1 MTSEPRSEV
10 NGPHRGRSEPIAV
23 VGLSCRL
30 PEASGP
36 AAFWELLSEGRD
48 ALTDMPADRW
58 ESISGDPVDGIRR
71 GGFIDGIADFDAS
84 FFGISP
90 REAVVM
96 DPQQRLL
103 LELTWEALEDAGIVA
118 STLESSATSVYV
130 GTAREDYTSL
140 VYRQGSSAITQHTVT
155 GTHRGIIANRVS
167 YALGLNGPSLTVD
180 TSQSSSLVAVHLA
193 CESLRTGESDMAL
206 AAGVNLNI
214 LGEGIGGAEQ
224 FGGLS
229 PDGRSFTFDAR
240 ANGYVRGEG
249 AGVLVL
255 KPLSRALADGD
266 RVHSLIL
273 GSAVNNDGA
282 TPGLTV
288 PSAAAQER
296 VIRLA
301 RERAGVEPDAIQ
313 YVELHGTGTPLGDP
327 IEAAALGAA
336 LGTLKAD
343 GDPLRVGSV
352 KTNIGHLEGAAGI
365 VGLIKTVLSIRH
377 RMLPPSLNFETP
389 NPGIPLGEL
398 NLAVNE
404 RLSPWPRPDR
414 PLTAGVSSFGMGG
427 SNCHVILTEAPTR
440 PTDPADPAASPAR
453 PSAALPVVV
462 SGRTPKA
469 LDAQAARLAAQVAAD
484 EDVTPAAV
492 GRSSVT
498 TRSLFAHRG
507 VVLAADREELLA
519 GLQSLGGRLPAANV
533 VSGSEVGGRLGM
545 VFTGQGAQRVG
556 MGTELYAAFPAFAA
570 AFDAVCEHL
579 DPLLERPLR
588 EVIASGEGLDL
599 TGSTQPA
606 LFAVEVA
613 LFRLYESWGVRPD
626 FLAGHSIGEVAAA
639 HVAGVLTLADACVL
653 VAARGRLMQALPEG
667 GAMVA
672 VQASEAEV
680 LDALSGHEAAVSPAA
695 GSQAAVSLA
704 AVNGPA
710 AVVLSGDEAAVLEV
724 AGGLRERGH
733 KTKRLTVSHAF
744 HSAHMDGML
753 DAFRRALAPLSF
765 HPPRIPVV
773 STVTGEVAAD
783 GLLESPE
790 YWVEQVRRP
799 VRFLEAVRTLEAE
812 GVRTVV
818 ELGPD
823 GVCSAM
829 VAESVLDRD
838 AVHAEPAL
846 RAGRPEDRTAGAA
859 LARAFVRG
867 AEVDWDAVFAGTGT
881 DRVELPTYAFQRER
895 YWVTDLPAPA
905 AGSSPGAAAVTTRPT
920 TASSTAG
927 NRPAGPT
934 AGDRSA
940 ADLVTAHV
948 AAVLGYGPDRS
959 VESDLPFRDLGFSSL
974 MTVELRTGLA
984 EATGL
989 RLPSGLLFDHPTPAA
1004 LAEFIGSELQG
1015 SGGAQEEEPLLATGS
1030 DEPIAIVGMACRY
1043 PGGVASPEDLWR
1055 LVNEHGD
1062 AITPFP
1068 TDRGWD
1074 EDLYDP
1080 DHERSGKSY
1089 LGEGGFLHDAG
1100 RFEPGFFGIS
1110 PREAQAMDPQQRLLL
1125 ETAWESLEHAGL
1137 VPRTLRGTR
1146 TGVFVGATT
1155 GDYGPR
1161 MQDAPESAEGHLLT
1175 GTTPSVMSGRIAYQ
1189 FGFTGP
1195 AVTVDTACSS
1205 SLVAVHMAVQSL
1217 RRGESGLALAG
1228 GATVMSSPGMF
1239 VEFSRQQGLSPDG
1252 RCKSFAAGADGTV
1265 WSEGVGLLVLERLS
1279 EARRNG
1285 HRVLGLVRGS
1295 AVNQDGASNGLSAPN
1310 GLSQQRVIRQA
1321 VADAGLTVADVDVV
1335 EAHGTGTS
1343 LGDPIEAEAILATY
1357 GSDREG
1363 REPVLLGSLKS
1374 NIGHAQAAA
1383 GVGGLIK
1390 MVEAMRHGV
1399 VPATLHVDEPTPHVD
1414 WSSGTVALVRE
1425 HRPWPRTGAPRRAGI
1440 SSFGISGT
1448 NAHVVVEQPDPA
1460 DAPPPVKTRPVE
1472 TAATDT
1478 SAAVDAARAPW
1489 LLSAPD
1495 ADGLK
1500 AQAARLREFVTAR
1513 PELRPEDVGLS
1524 LAATRTLFAHRA
1536 VVLGTAGDTGSDTG
1550 SGPSSS
1556 SGSGSEGRLAALDA
1570 LAEGAAS
1577 PQVVRGSAAEPGRT
1591 AFLFTGQGA
1600 QRAGMGRELH
1610 AEFPVFAD
1618 AFDAVCAAVDPHLDR
1633 SLRELVF
1640 AGEDDPDAALLHRT
1654 RYTQPALFAMEV
1666 ALFRLAEHQGLA
1678 PDLLAGHSI
1687 GELAAAHVA
1696 GVLSLDDAAALVA
1709 ARGRLMEEARSDGA
1723 MLAIQAGPDEVVA
1736 TFGAD
1741 ADAVSLAAVNGPRSV
1756 VVAGDEAVVER
1767 IETEWRE
1774 RGHRVRRLRV
1784 SHAFHSPHMDGIL
1797 EEFRTVARS
1806 LTFHAPA
1813 VPVVSAVTGA
1823 PADPELL
1830 RSPDYWVDQIRA
1842 TVRFHDT
1849 VRSLYDEGATLFVEL
1864 GPDAVLTAMARESL
1878 TDAGA
1883 EAATTCVALARA
1895 GRPEADTYTAAL
1907 ASIQAAG
1914 AAFDLAARY
1923 PGAERIGL
1931 PTYAFRGAHYWLA
1944 PGARTDVPGL
1954 GLDASGHPLLGA
1966 SVEVA
1971 GGDGE
1976 TVLTG
1981 LLSLRTHP
1989 WLADHVVAGST
2000 LLPATAFLELA
2011 FAAGEPTGADT
2022 VDDLTLEAP
2031 LALTGRDSVRVQ
2043 IKVAAP
2049 DADGARPFTIH
2060 SRPVS
2065 ASGQPWTRHATGFL
2079 SAAQAPSPDAEQGT
2093 WPPAGAVALPA
2104 EDVYRELDGLGYAYG
2119 PAFQGVRALWRLG
2132 DELLAEIALP
2142 EGQQEH
2148 AGRYGVHP
2156 ALFDAA
2162 LHPLLPGAAEGGSA
2176 AEIRLPFAWD
2186 GVRLH
2191 AAGAASA
2198 RVRITPA
2205 GPDTVS
2211 LAVTDRAGEPVVT
2224 VASLTL
2230 RPVARAAFA
2239 EAAVVREPLYVLD
2252 WPVVAAGEVP
2262 EWTRTELTGP
2272 AGLTGLSAQDPA
2284 AVEPAD
2290 LVVLT
2295 LTEIPDATLTE
2306 TPGAVPGTAR
2316 TTTAEVAAFLREWLE
2331 AERFERSRLVLV
2343 TTGAV
2348 AAAPGEDVTDL
2359 VHAPLWG
2366 LVRSAQTE
2374 HPGRIVLVDL
2384 DGHGDADALVAGAV
2398 ATGEPQIA
2406 VRDGEFRAPR
2416 LARAAARTAPPVRF
2430 AAEGTV
2436 LISGGTGGLGAV
2448 LARHLVTEHGVRR
2461 LLLLSRRGPDSPGAD
2476 TLRTELT
2483 ELGAHVDLVAADAA
2497 DREALAR
2504 ALATIPEEHPLTA
2517 VVHTAGVIDDATIAS
2532 LTPEQLDSVLRPKI
2546 DGAWNLHE
2554 LTQDHDLT
2562 AFVLYSSIA
2571 GTLGTPGQA
2580 NYAAANTFLDALAH
2594 HRHAHGLPAHSLAW
2608 GLWDAST
2615 GMGATLSGADVAR
2628 WTRTGVLPL
2637 SEEQGLRMF
2646 DTALGTDA
2654 PLTVAAALDPAR
2666 IAGSGLPPAVWR
2678 GLVRTR
2684 RTARTAAAADASG
2697 WAARTAALPEDE
2709 RGPAVLQLVRDC
2721 VAAAL
2726 GHTSGEQVDV
2736 TKAFKEQGFDSLTAV
2751 ELRNQLGTATGLRL
2765 PSTVVFD
2772 HPNPTALTAYIL
2784 GLVPG
2789 QDQAGAAPGKAAK
2802 ARRGKRSGTAD
2813 EPLAIVG
2820 MACRYPGGVRSPED
2834 LWNLV
2839 TSGTDAISGFPTN
2852 RGWDLERLYD
2862 QDPEHTGTSY
2872 VREGGFLHD
2881 ADLFDRDFFGIS
2893 PREATA
2899 MDPQQRLLLETAWET
2914 FESAAI
2920 DATALRGTNTS
2931 VFVGSMYDDYASR
2944 LASVPAEFEGFLLV
2958 GNTSSV
2964 ISGRLAYTFGLEG
2977 PAVTVDT
2984 ACSSSL
2990 VALHLAA
2997 QALRSGETDLALAGG
3012 VTVMAGPGSFVEFS
3026 RQRALSTDGRCRS
3039 FAADA
3044 SGTAWSEGVGLL
3056 LVERLSDARRN
3067 GHQVLAVLRG
3077 SAVNQDGASNGLTA
3091 PNGPAQERVIRQ
3103 ALVDAGLTPADVDAV
3118 EAHGTGTTLGDP
3130 IEAQA
3135 LLATYGAEREPGNPL
3150 LLGSLKSN
3158 IGHAQAAAGVGGI
3171 IKMVHALNHAHLP
3184 PTLHAE
3190 NPTSHIDWDT
3200 GTLELLTQGREWP
3213 ATDRPRRAAVSSF
3226 GISGTNAHVI
3236 LEQAPAVKETAGKDA
3251 DGPRP
3256 ETEAGTTV
3264 PWLLSAKSPD
3274 ALRAQAD
3281 RLRQF
3286 VTANPELPTSD
3297 LGFSLAT
3304 GRIRHEHRA
3313 AVVGADREELLRGL
3327 AALAAG
3333 EDATGVV
3340 RDEGGRR
3347 GRTAF
3352 LFTGQ
3357 GSQRSGMGSELYAA
3371 FPVFA
3376 AAFDEVDAHF
3386 ELPLKDVVFGGG
3398 DELNRTALAQP
3409 ALFALEVAL
3418 FRLVESWG
3426 ITPDLLMG
3434 HSIGEFAAAHV
3445 AGVLSLAD
3453 ACALVAA
3460 RGRLM
3465 DALPAGGAMLA
3476 VEAAEDETDLPDG
3489 VSLAAVN
3496 GPRSVVVS
3504 GDEEAVAALEAR
3516 WRSEGRKVKRLTVSH
3531 AFHSHLMDGMLD
3543 AFARVAEGVTFH
3555 PPKVPIVST
3564 VTGSLIGDADLCTP
3578 DYWVAQ
3584 IRQAVR
3590 FADGV
3595 RALEAEEVTEY
3606 LELGPDGVLS
3616 ALVERC
3622 LTAPAGSVAALLR
3635 SGRPEPR
3642 TVVSALALS
3651 ALRGARTDWS
3661 AVLPGARRTPLPSY
3675 AFQRQRYWLTA
3686 GDTKGEAADF
3696 GLDSAGHPLLG
3707 AAVEVAGGE
3716 LVVLTGRVS
3725 LRTHPYL
3732 ADHAVMDRVLLPG
3745 TAFVD
3750 LALTAAR
3757 RVGLALLDELTLTAP
3772 LVLGT
3777 DDEAQLQL
3785 TVGAP
3790 DDSGRRPVSVHS
3802 RRTGTG
3808 SGSGTGGDEPW
3819 TQHAEGVLAP
3829 GGPAS
3834 PADGDTRA
3842 PAGVLEIDLTGVYDR
3857 LAGQDYRYGPAFQ
3870 NLRRLSRLG
3879 DDLYA
3884 EVASAGEHPAGGA
3897 GFTLHPALLD
3907 AVLHA
3912 LLPGVAGVADR
3923 PMVPFS
3929 WSGVS
3934 VPAAPVDALRA
3945 RLTLRK
3951 SDDTAVAVGLTLTDG
3966 AGLPV
3971 ATVDELLLRP
3981 LSPDDLPVAG
3991 DRAAE
3996 GLFGLSWE
4004 PVPLDRTAADEDRV
4018 VLGGTLDLPGA
4029 RTHADLPALRRA
4041 VDDGEAAPSAV
4052 LLPLEAPAGTGD
4064 LAERARAALAGVLAT
4079 VREWLADERF
4089 ADTRLAVVTRGAV
4102 APDGEDATDLV
4113 LAGVWGLLR
4122 SAQAEQP
4129 GRIVLVDTDGN
4140 PLSRDALAAAL
4151 RTDETQLMLRAGE
4164 AFVPRLTP
4172 AEPPAR
4178 GVAGP
4183 DWGRGTVLITGG
4195 TGALGAIL
4203 ARHLVTEHGVRRLL
4217 LLSRRGPDSPGA
4229 DTLRTE
4235 LTELGAHVDLV
4246 AADAAD
4252 REALSRA
4259 LATIPEEHPLSAVVH
4274 TAGTTDDATVM
4285 SLTPEQLAGVLRPK
4299 IDGAW
4304 NLHELTQDHDLT
4316 AFVLY
4321 SSIAGTLGTPGQANY
4336 AAANTFLDALAHHR
4350 HAHGLPAHSLAW
4362 GLWSDTSALSSHLSD
4377 ADVQRLARLGLKP
4390 LSAAEGTA
4398 LLDAALRLDR
4408 PVHALTRIDRAALR
4422 TAQQLPAV
4430 LRRLAPAAAAP
4441 VRSQAPLTERLAQ
4454 LPPAEQEALVAD
4466 LVRAKTAAVLGHAD
4480 QSAVAATRAFN
4491 ELGFDS
4497 LTAIELRNQLGT
4509 ATGLRL
4515 PSTVVFDHPNPT
4527 ALAAY
4532 ILAELAPAAGPAT
4545 PSAATAVLA
4554 DLDRLLG
4561 ALPGAL
4567 SDADAQGR
4575 IATRLR
4581 ELLDLADPV
4590 AGTDEDLDG
4599 ATDQELFDLID
4610 ELD

>member
-36 AAFWELLSEGRD
+36 AAFWELLLEGRD
-48 ALTDMPADRW
+48 ALSDMPADRW
-58 ESISGDPVDGIRR
+58 ESISGDTIDGIRR

-118 STLESSATSVYV
+118 ATLESSATSVFV

-313 YVELHGTGTPLGDP
+313 YVELHGTGTPVGDP

-389 NPGIPLGEL
+389 NPNIPFGEL

-404 RLSPWPRPDR
+404 RLSAWPRPDR

-427 SNCHVILTEAPTR
+427 SNCHVILTEAPDR
-440 PTDPADPAASPAR
+440 PADPAADPAGSPAR

-462 SGRTPKA
+462 SGRTPQA
-469 LDAQAARLAAQVAAD
+469 LAAQAARLAAHVAAD
-484 EDVTPAAV
+484 EHVTPAAV
-492 GRSSVT
+492 GRSSVSI
-498 TRSLFAHRG
+498 RSLFAHRG

-519 GLQSLGGRLPAANV
+519 GLGALAGRLPAAGV
-533 VSGSEVGGRLGM
+533 VSGSEAGGRLGM

-556 MGTELYAAFPAFAA
+556 MGTELYTAFPAFAA
-570 AFDAVCEHL
+570 AFDEVCGHL

-626 FLAGHSIGEVAAA
+626 FLAGHSIGEVSAA

-680 LDALSGHEAAVSPAA
+680 LAALSGHEAAVS
-695 GSQAAVSLA
+695 LA
-704 AVNGPA
+704 SVNGPA

-753 DAFRRALAPLSF
+753 DAFRQALAPLSF

-773 STVTGEVAAD
+773 STVTGQVAAD

-812 GVRTVV
+812 GARTVV

-846 RAGRPEDRTAGAA
+846 RAGRPEDRTVGAA

-867 AEVDWDAVFAGTGT
+867 ARVDWDAVFAGTGAH
-881 DRVELPTYAFQRER
+881 RVELPTYAFQRER
-895 YWVTDLPAPA
+895 YWVTDLAAPA
-905 AGSSPGAAAVTTRPT
+905 AGSSPEAGAATAGAPAPVAARPT
-920 TASSTAG
+920 AGTA
-927 NRPAGPT
+927 

-940 ADLVTAHV
+940 ADLVAAHV

-959 VESDLPFRDLGFSSL
+959 VETDLPFRDLGFSSL

-1004 LAEFIGSELQG
+1004 LAEFIGAELQG
-1015 SGGAQEEEPLLATGS
+1015 SGGGQEEEPLLATGS

-1055 LVNEHGD
+1055 LVDERGD

-1228 GATVMSSPGMF
+1228 GAAVMSSPGMF

-1460 DAPPPVKTRPVE
+1460 DAPPPAKTHPVKTHPVE
-1472 TAATDT
+1472 TAATEAPAT
-1478 SAAVDAARAPW
+1478 ESSAVDAARTPW

-1513 PELRPEDVGLS
+1513 PELRPQDVGLS

-1536 VVLGTAGDTGSDTG
+1536 VVLGTAGEAG
-1550 SGPSSS
+1550 SGA
-1556 SGSGSEGRLAALDA
+1556 EGRLAALAA
-1570 LAEGAAS
+1570 LADGTAS

-1610 AEFPVFAD
+1610 AESTVFAE

-1633 SLRELVF
+1633 SLRDLVF
-1640 AGEDDPDAALLHRT
+1640 ADEDSPDAALLHRT
-1654 RYTQPALFAMEV
+1654 RYTQPALFAVEV

-1678 PDLLAGHSI
+1678 PDLLAGHSV

-1696 GVLSLDDAAALVA
+1696 GVLSLADAATLVA

-1723 MLAIQAGPDEVVA
+1723 MVAIQAGPDEVVA

-1767 IETEWRE
+1767 IEREWRE

-1813 VPVVSAVTGA
+1813 VPVVSTVTGA
-1823 PADPELL
+1823 PAEPELL

-1849 VRSLYDEGATLFVEL
+1849 VRSLYEQGATLFVEL

-1878 TDAGA
+1878 ADAGA
-1883 EAATTCVALARA
+1883 DGATTCVALARA
-1895 GRPEADTYTAAL
+1895 GRPEADTYTAAI
-1907 ASIQAAG
+1907 AAVQAAG
-1914 AAFDLAARY
+1914 AAFDLAALF

-1931 PTYAFRGAHYWLA
+1931 PTYAFRGTHYWLA

-1966 SVEVA
+1966 SVDVA

-1989 WLADHVVAGST
+1989 WLADHVVEGST

-2049 DADGARPFTIH
+2049 VADGGRPFTIH
-2060 SRPVS
+2060 SRPVT
-2065 ASGQPWTRHATGFL
+2065 ATGQPWTRHATGIL
-2079 SAAQAPSPDAEQGT
+2079 SAAADPSPDAERGP
-2093 WPPAGAVALPA
+2093 WPPAGALALPT
-2104 EDVYRELDGLGYAYG
+2104 EDLYQELDGLGYSYG
-2119 PAFQGVRALWRLG
+2119 PAFQGVRAVWRLG
-2132 DELLAEIALP
+2132 DELLAEVALP
-2142 EGQQEH
+2142 DGWQEH
-2148 AGRYGVHP
+2148 SGRYGVHP
-2156 ALFDAA
+2156 ALLDAA
-2162 LHPLLPGAAEGGSA
+2162 LHPLLPGAADGGSPS
-2176 AEIRLPFAWD
+2176 EIRLPFAWD

-2191 AAGAASA
+2191 AAGAAEA

-2239 EAAVVREPLYVLD
+2239 EAAVVREPLYALD

-2262 EWTRTELTGP
+2262 EWTRTELTG
-2272 AGLTGLSAQDPA
+2272 LTGQETA
-2284 AVEPAD
+2284 AVDPAD

-2295 LTEIPDATLTE
+2295 LTKV
-2306 TPGAVPGTAR
+2306 PGAVPGTAR
-2316 TTTAEVAAFLREWLE
+2316 TTTARAAAFLREWLE
-2331 AERFERSRLVLV
+2331 SERFERSRLAVV
-2343 TTGAV
+2343 TSGAV

-2384 DGHGDADALVAGAV
+2384 DGHGDAHALVAGAV

-2436 LISGGTGGLGAV
+2436 LVSGGTGGLGAV
-2448 LARHLVTEHGVRR
+2448 LARHLITEHGVRR

-2476 TLRTELT
+2476 TLRQELT
-2483 ELGAHVDLVAADAA
+2483 RLGAHVDLVAADAA
-2497 DREALAR
+2497 DRDALTR
-2504 ALATIPEEHPLTA
+2504 ALATIPGEHPLTA

-2554 LTQDHDLT
+2554 LTRDHDLT
-2562 AFVLYSSIA
+2562 AFVLYSSVA
-2571 GTLGTPGQA
+2571 GTIGTPGQA
-2580 NYAAANTFLDALAH
+2580 NYAAGNTFLDALAH
-2594 HRHAHGLPAHSLAW
+2594 HRHAHGLPADSLAW

-2615 GMGATLSGADVAR
+2615 GMGATLSGADLAR

-2666 IAGSGLPPAVWR
+2666 AAGSGLPPAVWR

-2684 RTARTAAAADASG
+2684 RTPRTAAAADASS

-2721 VAAAL
+2721 VATAL
-2726 GHTSGEQVDV
+2726 GHTSGEQVDA

-2772 HPNPTALTAYIL
+2772 HPNPTALVTHLL

-2789 QDQAGAAPGKAAK
+2789 QDQAGAATPGKAAK
-2802 ARRGKRSGTAD
+2802 ARRGKRSGSAD

-2920 DATALRGTNTS
+2920 DATSLRSTNTS

-2944 LASVPAEFEGFLLV
+2944 LASVPSEFEGFLLV

-2997 QALRSGETDLALAGG
+2997 QALRSGESDLALAGG

-3103 ALVDAGLTPADVDAV
+3103 ALADAGLTPADVDAV

-3135 LLATYGAEREPGNPL
+3135 LLATYGAEREPGHPL

-3171 IKMVHALNHAHLP
+3171 IKMVHALSHAHLP
-3184 PTLHAE
+3184 PTLHAD
-3190 NPTSHIDWDT
+3190 NPTPHVDWDT
-3200 GTLELLTQGREWP
+3200 GTLELLTRPRDWP
-3213 ATDRPRRAAVSSF
+3213 ETDRPRRAAVSSF

-3236 LEQAPAVKETAGKDA
+3236 LEQAPPVKEEARKNA

-3256 ETEAGTTV
+3256 ETGTTV
-3264 PWLLSAKSPD
+3264 PWLLSAKSED

-3286 VTANPELPTSD
+3286 VTTSPELLPSD

-3333 EDATGVV
+3333 EDAAGVV

-3357 GSQRSGMGSELYAA
+3357 GSQRVGMGAELYAS

-3376 AAFDEVDAHF
+3376 AAFDEVDAHL
-3386 ELPLKDVVFGGG
+3386 ELPLRDVVFGGG
-3398 DELNRTALAQP
+3398 DGLNRTALAQP

-3445 AGVLSLAD
+3445 SGVLSLAD
-3453 ACALVAA
+3453 ACTLVAA

-3465 DALPAGGAMLA
+3465 DALPQGGAMLA
-3476 VEAAEDETDLPDG
+3476 VEAAEEEADLPDG

-3516 WRSEGRKVKRLTVSH
+3516 WRSEGRKVKRLVVSH
-3531 AFHSHLMDGMLD
+3531 AFHSPLMDGMLD
-3543 AFARVAEGVTFH
+3543 AFAQVAEGVTFH

-3564 VTGSLIGDADLCTP
+3564 VTGSLIDDEALCTP

-3595 RALEAEEVTEY
+3595 RTLESEGVTEY

-3635 SGRPEPR
+3635 AGRPEPR

-3696 GLDSAGHPLLG
+3696 GLDSTGHPLLG

-3757 RVGLALLDELTLTAP
+3757 RVGLPLLDELTLTAP

-3777 DDEAQLQL
+3777 DDEAQLQI

-3790 DDSGRRPVSVHS
+3790 DEGGRRPVSVHS
-3802 RRTGTG
+3802 RRAG
-3808 SGSGTGGDEPW
+3808 SRAEGDEPW
-3819 TQHAEGVLAP
+3819 TQHAEGVLSP
-3829 GGPAS
+3829 GGPPS

-3842 PAGVLEIDLTGVYDR
+3842 PAGVLEIDLTDVYDR

-3884 EVASAGEHPAGGA
+3884 EVASGGEHPAGGA

-3981 LSPDDLPVAG
+3981 LSPEDLPVTG
-3991 DRAAE
+3991 DRTAE

-4004 PVPLDRTAADEDRV
+4004 PIPLDRTAGADEDRV
-4018 VLGGTLDLPGA
+4018 VLGRTLDLPGA
-4029 RTHADLPALRRA
+4029 RTHTDLAALRRA
-4041 VDDGEAAPSAV
+4041 VDDGELTPSAV
-4052 LLPLEAPAGTGD
+4052 LLPLEPPAGTGG

-4089 ADTRLAVVTRGAV
+4089 ADTRLVVVTRGAV

-4129 GRIVLVDTDGN
+4129 GRIVLVDTDEN
-4140 PLSRDALAAAL
+4140 PLSRDVLAAAL
-4151 RTDETQLMLRAGE
+4151 RTDETQLLLRAGE

-4172 AEPPAR
+4172 AEPPAP

-4203 ARHLVTEHGVRRLL
+4203 ARHLITEHGVRRLL

-4229 DTLRTE
+4229 DTLRQE
-4235 LTELGAHVDLV
+4235 LTRLGAHVDLV

-4252 REALSRA
+4252 RDALTRA
-4259 LATIPEEHPLSAVVH
+4259 LATIPGEHPLTAVVH

-4285 SLTPEQLAGVLRPK
+4285 SLTPEQLDGVLRPK

-4304 NLHELTQDHDLT
+4304 NLHELTRDHDLT

-4321 SSIAGTLGTPGQANY
+4321 SSIAGTIGTPGQANY
-4336 AAANTFLDALAHHR
+4336 AAGNTFLDALAHHR
-4350 HAHGLPAHSLAW
+4350 HAHGLPADSLAW
-4362 GLWSDTSALSSHLSD
+4362 GLWSDTSTLSSHLSD

-4390 LSAAEGTA
+4390 LSSAEGTA

-4430 LRRLAPAAAAP
+4430 LRGLAPAAAP
-4441 VRSQAPLTERLAQ
+4441 VRSQAPLAERLAQ

-4532 ILAELAPAAGPAT
+4532 LLEELAPAAGPAA

-4575 IATRLR
+4575 IAARLR